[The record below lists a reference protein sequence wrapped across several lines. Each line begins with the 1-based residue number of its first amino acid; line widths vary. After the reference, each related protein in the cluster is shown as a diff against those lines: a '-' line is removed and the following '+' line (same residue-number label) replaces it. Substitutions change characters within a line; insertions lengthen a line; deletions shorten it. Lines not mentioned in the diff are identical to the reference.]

1 MNLFR
6 RQEERGAMS
15 INHVYKCKQFCI
27 TLVFTSPDERFYWF
41 GAKKL
46 GAIRTHEMNSKIY
59 FMIGKWKSF
68 KLLMS
73 GNSIFFHLLLK
84 INLFENYSLLLNFFG
99 SKDII

>member
-1 MNLFR
+1 MPANIIDEFTIKTMNLFR

-46 GAIRTHEMNSKIY
+46 GAIRTYEMISKIY
-59 FMIGKWKSF
+59 YVIRK
-68 KLLMS
+68 
-73 GNSIFFHLLLK
+73 
-84 INLFENYSLLLNFFG
+84 
-99 SKDII
+99 